1 MPKLAQAPPTGIAS
15 CPAILAAMVCTVG
28 ITADGVV
35 FSPFFVRVA
44 GFLLG
49 TEVGQA
55 VVDMLKGSP
64 VAYDICVPEVGVSR

>member
-1 MPKLAQAPPTGIAS
+1 
-15 CPAILAAMVCTVG
+15 MVCTVG